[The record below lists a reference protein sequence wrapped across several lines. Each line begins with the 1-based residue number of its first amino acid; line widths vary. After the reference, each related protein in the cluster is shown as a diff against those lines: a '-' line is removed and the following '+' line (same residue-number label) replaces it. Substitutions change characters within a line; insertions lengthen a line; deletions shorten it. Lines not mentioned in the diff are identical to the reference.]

1 MSATTSSAFA
11 IAFTALL
18 GAPVAAPLLARLA
31 MRLPRALQ
39 TRAYLALAGVPLAVA
54 AMSWGG
60 LSSPTYQVN
69 AVALLAAFWAFL
81 TLAVSA
87 FRFESRWLRYTLGLL
102 SILLLALSLFAGTL
116 GGLGTVFIV
125 GDTVPVFTTTQAQG
139 RHCEVTS
146 YGNATTDFG
155 GHRVVVTAPVPLLPF
170 LERTVIDQTF
180 EKPQQTPA
188 QLCQGLATS
197 PNTGKAPT

>member
-1 MSATTSSAFA
+1 MSAHSSAFA

-18 GAPVAAPLLARLA
+18 GAPVAAPVMARLT
-31 MRLPRALQ
+31 MRLPKALQ
-39 TRAYLALAGVPLAVA
+39 TRAYLALAGLPVAVV

-69 AVALLAAFWAFL
+69 AVAVLAAFWAFL
-81 TLAVSA
+81 ALAVSA
-87 FRFESRWLRYTLGLL
+87 FRFESRWLRYTLGPL
-102 SILLLALSLFAGTL
+102 SILLLALSVFAGTL

-125 GDTVPVFTTTQAQG
+125 GDTVPVFTAEQGQG
-139 RHCEVTS
+139 RHCQVTS

-155 GHRVVVTAPVPLLPF
+155 GHRVVITAPVPLLPF
-170 LERTVIDQTF
+170 LERTVTDQTF
-180 EKPQQTPA
+180 EKPRQTPA
-188 QLCQGLATS
+188 ELCQGLATS

>member
-18 GAPVAAPLLARLA
+18 GAPVAAPLLGRLA
-31 MRLPRALQ
+31 IRLPKALQ
-39 TRAYLALAGVPLAVA
+39 TRAYLALAALPLAVA
-54 AMSWGG
+54 AMSHSG
-60 LSSPTYQVN
+60 LTSSSYQVN
-69 AVALLAAFWAFL
+69 AVAVLAAFWAFL

-87 FRFESRWLRYTLGLL
+87 FRFESRWLRYTLGPL
-102 SILLLALSLFAGTL
+102 SIVLLALSVFAGTL
-116 GGLGTVFIV
+116 GALGTVFIV
-125 GDTVPVFTTTQAQG
+125 GDTVPVFTATQAHG

-155 GHRVVVTAPVPLLPF
+155 GYRVVITAPVPLLPF

-180 EKPQQTPA
+180 EKPRETPA
-188 QLCQGLATS
+188 QLCQGLAAS
-197 PNTGKAPT
+197 PFPGKAPT